1 MISCWLSK
9 LSDVVNNDVVK
20 KDGYNTNKSLRW
32 KNRRCR
38 KITDLS
44 KLVTNSALNAKIG
57 EVENQITY
65 HDIYITIQDFDKL
78 TSENSTT
85 ISSALAW
92 I

>member
-1 MISCWLSK
+1 MMLLKRMGIIQIKVLDEK
-9 LSDVVNNDVVK
+9 IEDAE
-20 KDGYNTNKSLRW
+20 
-32 KNRRCR
+32 

-65 HDIYITIQDFDKL
+65 HDIYITIQDFNKL

-85 ISSALAW
+85 ISSALA
-92 I
+92 

>member
-1 MISCWLSK
+1 MMLLKRMGIIQIKVLDEK
-9 LSDVVNNDVVK
+9 IEDAE
-20 KDGYNTNKSLRW
+20 
-32 KNRRCR
+32 

-65 HDIYITIQDFDKL
+65 LDIYITIQDFNKL

>member
-1 MISCWLSK
+1 MMLLKRMGIIQIKVLDEK
-9 LSDVVNNDVVK
+9 IEDAE
-20 KDGYNTNKSLRW
+20 
-32 KNRRCR
+32 

-65 HDIYITIQDFDKL
+65 HDIYITIQDFNKL

-85 ISSALAW
+85 TSSALAW

>member
-1 MISCWLSK
+1 MMLLKRMGIIQIKVLDEK
-9 LSDVVNNDVVK
+9 IEDAE
-20 KDGYNTNKSLRW
+20 
-32 KNRRCR
+32 

-85 ISSALAW
+85 ISSALA
-92 I
+92 

>member
-1 MISCWLSK
+1 MMLLKRMGIIQIKVLDEK
-9 LSDVVNNDVVK
+9 IEDAE
-20 KDGYNTNKSLRW
+20 
-32 KNRRCR
+32 

-57 EVENQITY
+57 EAENQITY
-65 HDIYITIQDFDKL
+65 HDIYITIQDFNKL

>member
-1 MISCWLSK
+1 MMLLKRMGIIQIKVLDEK
-9 LSDVVNNDVVK
+9 IEDAE
-20 KDGYNTNKSLRW
+20 
-32 KNRRCR
+32 

>member
-1 MISCWLSK
+1 MMLLKRMGIIQIKVLDEK
-9 LSDVVNNDVVK
+9 IEDAE
-20 KDGYNTNKSLRW
+20 
-32 KNRRCR
+32 

-65 HDIYITIQDFDKL
+65 LDIYITIQDFNKL

-85 ISSALAW
+85 ISSALA
-92 I
+92 

>member
-1 MISCWLSK
+1 MMLLKRMGIIQIKVLDEKIEDAEK
-9 LSDVVNNDVVK
+9 L
-20 KDGYNTNKSLRW
+20 
-32 KNRRCR
+32 
-38 KITDLS
+38 TDLT

-65 HDIYITIQDFDKL
+65 HDIYITTQEFTKL

>member
-1 MISCWLSK
+1 MMLLKRMGIIQIKVLDEKIEDAEK
-9 LSDVVNNDVVK
+9 L
-20 KDGYNTNKSLRW
+20 
-32 KNRRCR
+32 
-38 KITDLS
+38 TDLT

-65 HDIYITIQDFDKL
+65 HDIYVTTQEFTKL

>member
-1 MISCWLSK
+1 MMLLKRMAIIQIKVLDEK
-9 LSDVVNNDVVK
+9 IEDAE
-20 KDGYNTNKSLRW
+20 
-32 KNRRCR
+32 

-65 HDIYITIQDFDKL
+65 HDIYITIQDFNKL

>member
-1 MISCWLSK
+1 MMLLKRMGIIQTKVLDEK
-9 LSDVVNNDVVK
+9 IEDAE
-20 KDGYNTNKSLRW
+20 
-32 KNRRCR
+32 

-65 HDIYITIQDFDKL
+65 HDIYITIQDFNKL

>member
-1 MISCWLSK
+1 MMLLKRMGIIQTKVLDEK
-9 LSDVVNNDVVK
+9 IEDAE
-20 KDGYNTNKSLRW
+20 
-32 KNRRCR
+32 

-65 HDIYITIQDFDKL
+65 HDIYITIQDFNKL

-85 ISSALAW
+85 ISSALA
-92 I
+92 

>member
-1 MISCWLSK
+1 MMLLKRMGIIQIKVLDEK
-9 LSDVVNNDVVK
+9 IEDAE
-20 KDGYNTNKSLRW
+20 
-32 KNRRCR
+32 

-65 HDIYITIQDFDKL
+65 HDIYITIQDFNKL

-85 ISSALAW
+85 VSSALAW

>member
-1 MISCWLSK
+1 MMLLKRMGIIQIKVLDEK
-9 LSDVVNNDVVK
+9 IEDAE
-20 KDGYNTNKSLRW
+20 
-32 KNRRCR
+32 

-65 HDIYITIQDFDKL
+65 HDIYITIQDFNKL

>member
-1 MISCWLSK
+1 MGIIQTKVLDEK
-9 LSDVVNNDVVK
+9 IEDAE
-20 KDGYNTNKSLRW
+20 
-32 KNRRCR
+32 

-65 HDIYITIQDFDKL
+65 HDIYITIQDFNKL

-85 ISSALAW
+85 ISSALA
-92 I
+92 

>member
-1 MISCWLSK
+1 MMLLKRMGIIQIKVLDEK
-9 LSDVVNNDVVK
+9 IEDAE
-20 KDGYNTNKSLRW
+20 
-32 KNRRCR
+32 

-65 HDIYITIQDFDKL
+65 HDIYITIRDFNKL

-85 ISSALAW
+85 ISSALA
-92 I
+92 